1 MSQRISYVTCLLP
14 QRYFRLDSSN
24 IDLLTKLTSVV
35 ASDSGSVFA
44 KLNHFFLQIL
54 RRQGCLSSSIKLGGN
69 DRQVG
74 SAGWGTSCLCTFR
87 PDVDTQ

>member
-44 KLNHFFLQIL
+44 KLNHFFYKYLDA
-54 RRQGCLSSSIKLGGN
+54 KA
-69 DRQVG
+69 V
-74 SAGWGTSCLCTFR
+74 
-87 PDVDTQ
+87 

>member
-1 MSQRISYVTCLLP
+1 MSQRISYVTYLLP
-14 QRYFRLDSSN
+14 QRYFCLDLLN
-24 IDLLTKLTSVV
+24 IDLLTKLISVV

-87 PDVDTQ
+87 PDVDSH